1 MNYGLLWIMDCYVEI
16 SSFIEILQTILNVNF
31 LSCENWTCWLKKR
44 WMQIAV
50 FDWKSALSPFH
61 SHNYSTPCHISDL
74 VLLPRKSTI
83 SLEWARYV
91 GRTHWLATWTEWWNS
106 FLRSTTSAPSPG
118 VFLQSEFTWDHHH
131 VFNFLVP
138 EPA

>member
-1 MNYGLLWIMDCYVEI
+1 MDCYVEI

-61 SHNYSTPCHISDL
+61 SHNYSIPCPFSDL
-74 VLLPRKSTI
+74 VLLTQKINHFPGMSEICRKDTLARNMNRMMKLFPKEYNICPKSWCLPAEWVYLGS
-83 SLEWARYV
+83 SLV
-91 GRTHWLATWTEWWNS
+91 C
-106 FLRSTTSAPSPG
+106 
-118 VFLQSEFTWDHHH
+118 
-131 VFNFLVP
+131 NFLVP
-138 EPA
+138 ETT